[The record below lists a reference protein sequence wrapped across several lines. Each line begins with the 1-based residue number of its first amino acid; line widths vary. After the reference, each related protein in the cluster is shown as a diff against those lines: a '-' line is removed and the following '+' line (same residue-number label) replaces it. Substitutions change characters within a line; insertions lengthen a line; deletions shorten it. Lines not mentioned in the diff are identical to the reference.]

1 MQKTNE
7 LTDSKIKNNKSQ
19 PNPYNLFLILI
30 LLINSYGLAN
40 SLAKKNKNNQTKEDG
55 RKPI

>member
-1 MQKTNE
+1 MQKMTKLSDTKME
-7 LTDSKIKNNKSQ
+7 SKKSQ

-40 SLAKKNKNNQTKEDG
+40 SLAKKDKDNQVKEDG
-55 RKPI
+55 GKPI